1 MMRNCLFILIIIL
14 LVVGVS
20 AFGAWLVMLLW
31 NFVMPDIFNLPE
43 LTFWKAFGLCVLI
56 ELFFKL
62 INSGKNN
69 EL

>member
-14 LVVGVS
+14 LVVGAS

-43 LTFWKAFGLCVLI
+43 LTFWKAFGLCILI
-56 ELFFKL
+56 ELIVKL
-62 INSGKNN
+62 ALPSKRD
-69 EL
+69 

>member
-56 ELFFKL
+56 ELIVKL
-62 INSGKNN
+62 ALPSKRD
-69 EL
+69 